1 MFWSKI
7 KSCSALYKF
16 ITDLPISFMYSYN
29 NFTFMIEKTSF
40 HEFVTLAV
48 YQKRFYCLFYYA
60 WISIS
65 ALN

>member
-7 KSCSALYKF
+7 KSCYKF
-16 ITDLPISFMYSYN
+16 ITDLLISFMYSYN